1 MTANNRLV
9 LLTALLVAAVLAT
22 PFRAGAT
29 LVRSVSFDDKVG
41 NAEAILLG
49 RCTATRTGW
58 DPEHRWILTY
68 ATFAVEESMKG
79 APIREVTVAIPGGS
93 IDGVHQSSVG
103 ITPFEKGDERVLFVK
118 NTRVGPTVLYF
129 DQGAYSIAKSDKGE
143 RLIIPAVSES
153 VRVDSQ
159 RGMAVPVE
167 EPRTLRQ
174 FVTAVRESERRIDAV
189 KMQML
194 ERQRLQ
200 QQQQQSSLG
209 SLARR
214 YWFLI
219 ALAGIGAALATWQ
232 LVRK

>member
-1 MTANNRLV
+1 
-9 LLTALLVAAVLAT
+9 
-22 PFRAGAT
+22 
-29 LVRSVSFDDKVG
+29 
-41 NAEAILLG
+41 
-49 RCTATRTGW
+49 
-58 DPEHRWILTY
+58 
-68 ATFAVEESMKG
+68 MKG

>member
-1 MTANNRLV
+1 
-9 LLTALLVAAVLAT
+9 LTALLVAAVLAT

>member
-1 MTANNRLV
+1 MTANNRRV

-129 DQGAYSIAKSDKGE
+129 DQGAYSITKSDKGE

-174 FVTAVRESERRIDAV
+174 FVIAVRESERRIDAV